1 MYCLQHNGSAYLEV
15 SCDDP
20 EALVVVTRTELAQ
33 MTPFYLGL
41 ESAVEISGALLM
53 VMAVAFVLRQITN
66 YLRSKDEDE

>member
-20 EALVVVTRTELAQ
+20 DALIVVTRLELVQ
-33 MTPFYLGL
+33 MTPFYLDI

-53 VMAVAFVLRQITN
+53 VMAVAFVLRQIRK
-66 YLRSKDEDE
+66 YLEIEREES

>member
-20 EALVVVTRTELAQ
+20 EALVVVTRVELAQ
-33 MTPFYLGL
+33 MTPFYLDL

-53 VMAVAFVLRQITN
+53 VMAVAFVLRQIRK
-66 YLRSKDEDE
+66 YLESEREES

>member
-1 MYCLQHNGSAYLEV
+1 MYCLQHDGAAYSEA

-20 EALVVVTRTELAQ
+20 DALVVVTRVELAQ
-33 MTPFYLGL
+33 MTPFYLDL